1 MNTFFKIAI
10 GAAAVVVA
18 GITIAK
24 VVSKDEVM
32 NEEPKPVKEVIKEN
46 VVKVVNYTVSNMDK
60 IQRMATA
67 LSLFSVIIE
76 LVTNINKLYSVRVMN
91 NRLKTINEKL
101 NNQVVD
107 TYRFA
112 WNRAIDSVLNT
123 MKNNDVIQFLDDE
136 DKLLGRFNI
145 KEVC

>member
-24 VVSKDEVM
+24 IVSKDEVV

-46 VVKVVNYTVSNMDK
+46 VVKVVNYAVSNMDK
-60 IQRMATA
+60 IQGMATA

-136 DKLLGRFNI
+136 DKLLGRFDI